1 MLLEEVQQHIK
12 QAGLE
17 AIADLKG
24 ENIHIDFVENMLAVH
39 KKYRD
44 LIQVKKEKK
53 CFHTVLRICMFLGL
67 LDPDPDLFY
76 PNITKQNSKKN
87 IDSYCFVTSKS
98 NKKKNVF

>member
-1 MLLEEVQQHIK
+1 MSRIRSTVYTKFNAVVQVLLEEVQQHIK

-44 LIQVKKEKK
+44 LIQVKERENK
-53 CFHTVLRICMFLGL
+53 F
-67 LDPDPDLFY
+67 FY
-76 PNITKQNSKKN
+76 K
-87 IDSYCFVTSKS
+87 
-98 NKKKNVF
+98 

>member
-1 MLLEEVQQHIK
+1 VKVLLEEVQQHIK

-44 LIQVKKEKK
+44 LIQA
-53 CFHTVLRICMFLGL
+53 
-67 LDPDPDLFY
+67 
-76 PNITKQNSKKN
+76 
-87 IDSYCFVTSKS
+87 
-98 NKKKNVF
+98 KKKNLLNSFKSRSR

>member
-1 MLLEEVQQHIK
+1 VLLEEVQQHIK

-44 LIQVKKEKK
+44 LIQVKKRKE
-53 CFHTVLRICMFLGL
+53 IL
-67 LDPDPDLFY
+67 LKVGADEAKSHGYGVRFARLAG
-76 PNITKQNSKKN
+76 SGG
-87 IDSYCFVTSKS
+87 DS
-98 NKKKNVF
+98 

>member
-1 MLLEEVQQHIK
+1 VLLEEVQQHIK

-44 LIQVKKEKK
+44 LIQVKKDRKNS
-53 CFHTVLRICMFLGL
+53 FISRTRLGKISWIRCAIRPTGRQWRGSL
-67 LDPDPDLFY
+67 IFWCGSGTADPYL
-76 PNITKQNSKKN
+76 
-87 IDSYCFVTSKS
+87 
-98 NKKKNVF
+98 